1 MGRTNRQRVKEWR
14 ERRSKAGGR
23 SLSVWIEPETAKKL
37 DELKEKSEE
46 ATSFLVA
53 RAIAALH
60 NVTCNNDSAIPVPL
74 SLGSPAG
81 EKLPETGGET
91 PPAVAPQG
99 EGATEGEDVTC
110 NVKERAP
117 GGTAVAAVDDSVADI
132 KATLDNN
139 GNFAAIRERLAALLR
154 LLIEEGGT
162 YSSLMKELNAANLPT
177 PEGADSVSTALL
189 ADAST
194 GP

>member
-14 ERRSKAGGR
+14 ERRSKEGGR

-60 NVTCNNDSAIPVPL
+60 NVTCNNDSAIPVPF

-99 EGATEGEDVTC
+99 EEATGGKDVTC
-110 NVKERAP
+110 NVEERDP

-132 KATLDNN
+132 KATIDNN
-139 GNFAAIRERLAALLR
+139 GNFVDIRERLAALLR
-154 LLIEEGGT
+154 LLIEKGGT

-177 PEGADSVSTALL
+177 PEGEDTWRRSTIFALL
-189 ADAST
+189 R
-194 GP
+194 